1 MLYILLYAL
10 LISKG
15 FKHKDKEYIFI
26 TYPISIHIYIYIYK
40 SFKFIHKMYPKSD
53 KNNAKIII
61 TNFTIQIA
69 DGGSIRVRSHLS
81 WKEDRAKGGRSYT
94 FEWVHLYKGRR
105 GLLGFNYR
113 NVCEARYSHTP
124 KPRHSSRSHLSISS

>member
-26 TYPISIHIYIYIYK
+26 TYPISIHIYIYIKALNLYTK
-40 SFKFIHKMYPKSD
+40 CIPNLIKT
-53 KNNAKIII
+53 KIII

-69 DGGSIRVRSHLS
+69 DGGSIRVRNHLS

>member
-26 TYPISIHIYIYIYK
+26 TYPISIHIYIYIK
-40 SFKFIHKMYPKSD
+40 SLNLYTKCIPNLIKT
-53 KNNAKIII
+53 KIIV
-61 TNFTIQIA
+61 TNFTIKIA

-81 WKEDRAKGGRSYT
+81 WKEDRAKGGKSYT